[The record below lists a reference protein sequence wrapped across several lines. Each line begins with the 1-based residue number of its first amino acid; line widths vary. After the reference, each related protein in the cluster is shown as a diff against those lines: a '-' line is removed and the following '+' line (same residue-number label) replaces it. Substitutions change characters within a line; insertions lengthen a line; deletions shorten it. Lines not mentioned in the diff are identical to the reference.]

1 MRKERLKRNPFN
13 NFSMSYKLVPTPPF
27 ERDLKQLA
35 KKYPSIH
42 SDLANL
48 EVDLLRS
55 PFQGTPIGKDCFKIR
70 IAIKSKGRGKSGGAR
85 IITFVQVVN
94 QDIFLIAVYD
104 KSESENIS
112 DKELQ
117 SRLKNL

>member
-1 MRKERLKRNPFN
+1 MRRVRLRRNPFN
-13 NFSMSYKLVPTPPF
+13 NFLMSYKLVPTPPF
-27 ERDLKQLA
+27 TRELKQLA

-42 SDLANL
+42 NDLANL
-48 EVDLLRS
+48 ENDLLRS

-70 IAIKSKGRGKSGGAR
+70 IAIKSKGRGKSGGGR
-85 IITFVQVVN
+85 IITFVQVIN
-94 QDIFLIAVYD
+94 QNIYMIAIYD

-112 DKELQ
+112 DKELG

>member
-1 MRKERLKRNPFN
+1 
-13 NFSMSYKLVPTPPF
+13 MSSYSPF
-27 ERDLKQLA
+27 ERELKQLA

-42 SDLANL
+42 NDLAHL

-94 QDIFLIAVYD
+94 QDIFLIAIYD

>member
-1 MRKERLKRNPFN
+1 MRRERLKRNPFN

-27 ERDLKQLA
+27 ERELKQLA

-55 PFQGTPIGKDCFKIR
+55 PFQGTSIGKDCFKIW
-70 IAIKSKGRGKSGGAR
+70 IAIKSKGRGKSGEAR
-85 IITFVQVVN
+85 IITFVQVVIK
-94 QDIFLIAVYD
+94 IFF
-104 KSESENIS
+104 
-112 DKELQ
+112 
-117 SRLKNL
+117 